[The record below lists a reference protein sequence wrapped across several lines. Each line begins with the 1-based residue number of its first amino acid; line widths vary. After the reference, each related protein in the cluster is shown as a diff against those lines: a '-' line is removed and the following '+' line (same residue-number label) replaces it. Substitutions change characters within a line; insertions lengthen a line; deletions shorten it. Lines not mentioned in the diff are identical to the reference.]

1 MPEKILRAI
10 FVLLFTVLGIVLS
23 RQGETVLALLLP
35 NSVLTETI
43 LGITFMSLAA
53 MLFGGI
59 FGAIIGSF
67 ISPYLIKSLFMFTST
82 VEKSLSAMSTQDL
95 IAGTLGL
102 FLGLIIANLVGLA
115 FGSVPYI
122 GPYVSVALSIIL
134 GYLGMHLVVSKK
146 SELAG
151 WLHLHA
157 EGSFD
162 KKKNKDHHTGKLL
175 DTNVIIDGRV
185 ADIYRSGFLE
195 GPIIVPV
202 FVLEELQKI
211 ADSSDILKRNRGRR
225 GLDILNHMRKN
236 SKDDVIIVTNDFEDI
251 SEVDSKLVK
260 LAREKN
266 YKIVTND
273 YNLNKVAQ
281 VDGVKVLNINEL
293 AKSLRMSYLPGDEL
307 DLELSQK
314 GQDSHQA
321 VGYLKDGTMVVVE
334 NAKRYIGQTKKIEII
349 RSLQTDAGKMMFAKL
364 VIEQKK
370 PVKQKTSVPKKRTNG
385 RSKTSAQHEAELINL
400 VNKQ

>member
-53 MLFGGI
+53 MLVGGI

-273 YNLNKVAQ
+273 YNLNKVAELQ
-281 VDGVKVLNINEL
+281 GVAVLNINDL
-293 AKSLRMSYLPGDEL
+293 AKAVKPAVIPGEQIFVQLVKSGKEEGQGVAYLE
-307 DLELSQK
+307 
-314 GQDSHQA
+314 
-321 VGYLKDGTMVVVE
+321 DGTMIVVE
-334 NAKRYIGQTKKIEII
+334 NGSQCIGKEVPVII
-349 RSLQTDAGKMMFAKL
+349 TSVLQTSAGKMIFAKL
-364 VIEQKK
+364 E
-370 PVKQKTSVPKKRTNG
+370 SD
-385 RSKTSAQHEAELINL
+385 E
-400 VNKQ
+400 

>member
-53 MLFGGI
+53 MLVGGI

-211 ADSSDILKRNRGRR
+211 ADSSDLLKRNRGRR

-273 YNLNKVAQ
+273 YNLNKVAELQ
-281 VDGVKVLNINEL
+281 GVAVLNINDL
-293 AKSLRMSYLPGDEL
+293 AIAVKPAVIPGEQIFVQLVKSGKEEGQGVAYLE
-307 DLELSQK
+307 
-314 GQDSHQA
+314 
-321 VGYLKDGTMVVVE
+321 DGTMIVVE
-334 NAKRYIGQTKKIEII
+334 NGSQCIGKEVPVII
-349 RSLQTDAGKMMFAKL
+349 TSVLQTSAGKMIFAKL
-364 VIEQKK
+364 E
-370 PVKQKTSVPKKRTNG
+370 SD
-385 RSKTSAQHEAELINL
+385 E
-400 VNKQ
+400 

>member
-53 MLFGGI
+53 MLVGGI

-266 YKIVTND
+266 YKLVTND
-273 YNLNKVAQ
+273 YNLNKVAELQ
-281 VDGVKVLNINEL
+281 GVAVLNINDL
-293 AKSLRMSYLPGDEL
+293 AIAVKPAVIPGEQIFVQLVKSGKEEGQGVAYLE
-307 DLELSQK
+307 
-314 GQDSHQA
+314 
-321 VGYLKDGTMVVVE
+321 DGTMIVVE
-334 NAKRYIGQTKKIEII
+334 NGSQCIGKEVPVII
-349 RSLQTDAGKMMFAKL
+349 TSVLQTSAGKMIFAKL
-364 VIEQKK
+364 E
-370 PVKQKTSVPKKRTNG
+370 SD
-385 RSKTSAQHEAELINL
+385 E
-400 VNKQ
+400 

>member
-23 RQGETVLALLLP
+23 RQGETVLALLRP

-53 MLFGGI
+53 MLVGGI

-82 VEKSLSAMSTQDL
+82 VEKSLSAMSTQNL

-102 FLGLIIANLVGLA
+102 FWGLIIANLVGLA

-273 YNLNKVAQ
+273 YNLNKVAELQ
-281 VDGVKVLNINEL
+281 GVAVLNINDL
-293 AKSLRMSYLPGDEL
+293 AIAVKPAVIPGEQIFVQLVKSGKEEGQGVAYLE
-307 DLELSQK
+307 
-314 GQDSHQA
+314 
-321 VGYLKDGTMVVVE
+321 DGTMIVVE
-334 NAKRYIGQTKKIEII
+334 NGSQCIGKEVPVII
-349 RSLQTDAGKMMFAKL
+349 TSVLQTSAGKMIFAKL
-364 VIEQKK
+364 E
-370 PVKQKTSVPKKRTNG
+370 SD
-385 RSKTSAQHEAELINL
+385 E
-400 VNKQ
+400 

>member
-53 MLFGGI
+53 MLVEGI

-273 YNLNKVAQ
+273 YNLNKVAELQ
-281 VDGVKVLNINEL
+281 GVAVLNINDL
-293 AKSLRMSYLPGDEL
+293 AIAVKPAVIPGEQIFVQLVKSGKEEGQGVAYLE
-307 DLELSQK
+307 
-314 GQDSHQA
+314 
-321 VGYLKDGTMVVVE
+321 DGTMIVVE
-334 NAKRYIGQTKKIEII
+334 NGSQCIGKEVPVII
-349 RSLQTDAGKMMFAKL
+349 TSVLQTSAGKMIFAKL
-364 VIEQKK
+364 E
-370 PVKQKTSVPKKRTNG
+370 SD
-385 RSKTSAQHEAELINL
+385 E
-400 VNKQ
+400 

>member
-23 RQGETVLALLLP
+23 RQGETVLALLLQ

-53 MLFGGI
+53 MLVGGI

-273 YNLNKVAQ
+273 YNLNKVAELQ
-281 VDGVKVLNINEL
+281 GVAVLNINDL
-293 AKSLRMSYLPGDEL
+293 AIAVKPAVIPGEQIFVQLVKSGKEEGQGVAYLE
-307 DLELSQK
+307 
-314 GQDSHQA
+314 
-321 VGYLKDGTMVVVE
+321 DGTMIVVE
-334 NAKRYIGQTKKIEII
+334 NGSQCIGKEVPVII
-349 RSLQTDAGKMMFAKL
+349 TSVLQTSAGKMIFAKL
-364 VIEQKK
+364 E
-370 PVKQKTSVPKKRTNG
+370 SD
-385 RSKTSAQHEAELINL
+385 E
-400 VNKQ
+400 

>member
-53 MLFGGI
+53 MLVGVI

-273 YNLNKVAQ
+273 YNLNKVAELQ
-281 VDGVKVLNINEL
+281 GVAVLNINDL
-293 AKSLRMSYLPGDEL
+293 AIAVKPAVIPGEQIFVQLVKSGKEEGQGVAYLE
-307 DLELSQK
+307 
-314 GQDSHQA
+314 
-321 VGYLKDGTMVVVE
+321 DGTMIVVE
-334 NAKRYIGQTKKIEII
+334 NGSQCIGKEVPVII
-349 RSLQTDAGKMMFAKL
+349 TSVLQTSAGKMIFAKL
-364 VIEQKK
+364 E
-370 PVKQKTSVPKKRTNG
+370 SD
-385 RSKTSAQHEAELINL
+385 E
-400 VNKQ
+400 

>member
-53 MLFGGI
+53 MLVGGI

-273 YNLNKVAQ
+273 YNLN
-281 VDGVKVLNINEL
+281 
-293 AKSLRMSYLPGDEL
+293 
-307 DLELSQK
+307 
-314 GQDSHQA
+314 
-321 VGYLKDGTMVVVE
+321 
-334 NAKRYIGQTKKIEII
+334 
-349 RSLQTDAGKMMFAKL
+349 
-364 VIEQKK
+364 
-370 PVKQKTSVPKKRTNG
+370 
-385 RSKTSAQHEAELINL
+385 
-400 VNKQ
+400 

>member
-23 RQGETVLALLLP
+23 RQGETVLALLLQ

-53 MLFGGI
+53 MLVGGI

-134 GYLGMHLVVSKK
+134 GYLGIHLVVSKK

-273 YNLNKVAQ
+273 YNLNKVAELQ
-281 VDGVKVLNINEL
+281 GVAVLNINDL
-293 AKSLRMSYLPGDEL
+293 AIAVKPAVIPGEQIFVQLVKSGKEEGQGVAYLE
-307 DLELSQK
+307 
-314 GQDSHQA
+314 
-321 VGYLKDGTMVVVE
+321 DGTMIVVE
-334 NAKRYIGQTKKIEII
+334 NGSQCIGKEVPVII
-349 RSLQTDAGKMMFAKL
+349 TSVLQTSAGKMIFAKL
-364 VIEQKK
+364 E
-370 PVKQKTSVPKKRTNG
+370 SD
-385 RSKTSAQHEAELINL
+385 E
-400 VNKQ
+400 

>member
-53 MLFGGI
+53 MLVGGI

-95 IAGTLGL
+95 NAGTLGL

-273 YNLNKVAQ
+273 YNLNKVAELQ
-281 VDGVKVLNINEL
+281 GVAVLNINDL
-293 AKSLRMSYLPGDEL
+293 AIAVKPAVIPGEQIFVQLVKSGKEEGQGVAYLE
-307 DLELSQK
+307 
-314 GQDSHQA
+314 
-321 VGYLKDGTMVVVE
+321 DGTMIVVE
-334 NAKRYIGQTKKIEII
+334 NGSQCIGKEVPVII
-349 RSLQTDAGKMMFAKL
+349 TSVLQTSAGKMIFAKL
-364 VIEQKK
+364 E
-370 PVKQKTSVPKKRTNG
+370 SD
-385 RSKTSAQHEAELINL
+385 E
-400 VNKQ
+400 

>member
-67 ISPYLIKSLFMFTST
+67 ISPYLIKSLFLFTST

-273 YNLNKVAQ
+273 YNLNKVAELQ
-281 VDGVKVLNINEL
+281 GVAVLNINDL
-293 AKSLRMSYLPGDEL
+293 AIAVKPAVIPGEQIFVQLVKSGKEEGQGVAYLE
-307 DLELSQK
+307 
-314 GQDSHQA
+314 
-321 VGYLKDGTMVVVE
+321 DGTMIVVE
-334 NAKRYIGQTKKIEII
+334 NGSQCIGKEVPVII
-349 RSLQTDAGKMMFAKL
+349 TSVLQTSAGKMIFAKL
-364 VIEQKK
+364 E
-370 PVKQKTSVPKKRTNG
+370 SD
-385 RSKTSAQHEAELINL
+385 E
-400 VNKQ
+400 

>member
-53 MLFGGI
+53 MLVGGI

-115 FGSVPYI
+115 FESVPYI

-273 YNLNKVAQ
+273 YNLNKVAELQ
-281 VDGVKVLNINEL
+281 GVAVLNINDL
-293 AKSLRMSYLPGDEL
+293 AIAVKPAVIPGEQIFVQLVKSGKEEGQGVAYLE
-307 DLELSQK
+307 
-314 GQDSHQA
+314 
-321 VGYLKDGTMVVVE
+321 DGTMIVVE
-334 NAKRYIGQTKKIEII
+334 NGSQCIGKEVPVII
-349 RSLQTDAGKMMFAKL
+349 TSVLQTSAGKMIFAKL
-364 VIEQKK
+364 E
-370 PVKQKTSVPKKRTNG
+370 SD
-385 RSKTSAQHEAELINL
+385 E
-400 VNKQ
+400 

>member
-273 YNLNKVAQ
+273 YNLNKVAELQ
-281 VDGVKVLNINEL
+281 GVAVLNINDL
-293 AKSLRMSYLPGDEL
+293 AIAVKPAVIPGEQIFVQLVKSGKEEGQGVAYLE
-307 DLELSQK
+307 
-314 GQDSHQA
+314 
-321 VGYLKDGTMVVVE
+321 DGTMIVVV
-334 NAKRYIGQTKKIEII
+334 NGSQCIGKEVPVII
-349 RSLQTDAGKMMFAKL
+349 TSVLQTSAGKMIFAKL
-364 VIEQKK
+364 E
-370 PVKQKTSVPKKRTNG
+370 SD
-385 RSKTSAQHEAELINL
+385 E
-400 VNKQ
+400 

>member
-10 FVLLFTVLGIVLS
+10 FVLLFTVLGIVFS

-53 MLFGGI
+53 MLVGGI

-273 YNLNKVAQ
+273 YNLNKVAELQ
-281 VDGVKVLNINEL
+281 GVAVLNINDL
-293 AKSLRMSYLPGDEL
+293 AIAVKPAVIPGEQIFVQLVKSGKEEGQGVAYLE
-307 DLELSQK
+307 
-314 GQDSHQA
+314 
-321 VGYLKDGTMVVVE
+321 DGTMIVVE
-334 NAKRYIGQTKKIEII
+334 NGSQCIGKEVPVII
-349 RSLQTDAGKMMFAKL
+349 TSVLQTSAGKMIFAKL
-364 VIEQKK
+364 E
-370 PVKQKTSVPKKRTNG
+370 SD
-385 RSKTSAQHEAELINL
+385 E
-400 VNKQ
+400 

>member
-53 MLFGGI
+53 MLVGGI

-134 GYLGMHLVVSKK
+134 GYLGMHLVVSKN

-273 YNLNKVAQ
+273 YNLNKVAELQ
-281 VDGVKVLNINEL
+281 GVAVLNINDL
-293 AKSLRMSYLPGDEL
+293 AIAVKPAVIPGEQIFVQLVKSGKEEGQGVAYLE
-307 DLELSQK
+307 
-314 GQDSHQA
+314 
-321 VGYLKDGTMVVVE
+321 DGTMIVVE
-334 NAKRYIGQTKKIEII
+334 NGSQCIGKEVPVII
-349 RSLQTDAGKMMFAKL
+349 TSVLQTSAGKMIFAKL
-364 VIEQKK
+364 E
-370 PVKQKTSVPKKRTNG
+370 SD
-385 RSKTSAQHEAELINL
+385 E
-400 VNKQ
+400 

>member
-53 MLFGGI
+53 MLVGGI

-67 ISPYLIKSLFMFTST
+67 ISPYLIKSLLMFTST

-273 YNLNKVAQ
+273 YNLNKVAELQ
-281 VDGVKVLNINEL
+281 GVAVLNINDL
-293 AKSLRMSYLPGDEL
+293 AIAVKPAVIPGEQIFVQLVKSGKEEGQGVAYLE
-307 DLELSQK
+307 
-314 GQDSHQA
+314 
-321 VGYLKDGTMVVVE
+321 DGTMIVVE
-334 NAKRYIGQTKKIEII
+334 NGSQCIGKEVPVII
-349 RSLQTDAGKMMFAKL
+349 TSVLQTSAGKMIFAKL
-364 VIEQKK
+364 E
-370 PVKQKTSVPKKRTNG
+370 SD
-385 RSKTSAQHEAELINL
+385 E
-400 VNKQ
+400 

>member
-53 MLFGGI
+53 MLVGGI

-273 YNLNKVAQ
+273 YNLNKVAELQ
-281 VDGVKVLNINEL
+281 GVAVLNINDL
-293 AKSLRMSYLPGDEL
+293 AIAVKPAVIPGEQIFVQLVKSGKEEGQGVAYLE
-307 DLELSQK
+307 
-314 GQDSHQA
+314 
-321 VGYLKDGTMVVVE
+321 DGTMIVVE
-334 NAKRYIGQTKKIEII
+334 NWSQCIGKEVPVII
-349 RSLQTDAGKMMFAKL
+349 TSVLQTSAGKMIFAKL
-364 VIEQKK
+364 E
-370 PVKQKTSVPKKRTNG
+370 SD
-385 RSKTSAQHEAELINL
+385 E
-400 VNKQ
+400 

>member
-1 MPEKILRAI
+1 MPEKILKAI

-53 MLFGGI
+53 MLVGGI

-273 YNLNKVAQ
+273 YNLNKVAELQ
-281 VDGVKVLNINEL
+281 GVAVLNINDL
-293 AKSLRMSYLPGDEL
+293 AIAVKPAVIPGEQIFVQLVKSGKEEGQGVAYLE
-307 DLELSQK
+307 
-314 GQDSHQA
+314 
-321 VGYLKDGTMVVVE
+321 DGTMIVVE
-334 NAKRYIGQTKKIEII
+334 NGSQCIGKEVPVII
-349 RSLQTDAGKMMFAKL
+349 TSVLQTSAGKMIFAKL
-364 VIEQKK
+364 E
-370 PVKQKTSVPKKRTNG
+370 SD
-385 RSKTSAQHEAELINL
+385 E
-400 VNKQ
+400 

>member
-43 LGITFMSLAA
+43 LGSTFMSLAA

-273 YNLNKVAQ
+273 YNLNKVAELQ
-281 VDGVKVLNINEL
+281 GVAVLNINDL
-293 AKSLRMSYLPGDEL
+293 AIAVKPAVIPGEQIFVQLVKSGKEEGQGVAYLE
-307 DLELSQK
+307 
-314 GQDSHQA
+314 
-321 VGYLKDGTMVVVE
+321 DGTMIVVE
-334 NAKRYIGQTKKIEII
+334 NGSQCIGKEVPVII
-349 RSLQTDAGKMMFAKL
+349 TSVLQTSAGKMIFAKL
-364 VIEQKK
+364 E
-370 PVKQKTSVPKKRTNG
+370 SD
-385 RSKTSAQHEAELINL
+385 E
-400 VNKQ
+400 

>member
-53 MLFGGI
+53 MLVGGI

-82 VEKSLSAMSTQDL
+82 VEKSLSATSTQDL

-273 YNLNKVAQ
+273 YNLNKVAELQ
-281 VDGVKVLNINEL
+281 GVAVLNINDL
-293 AKSLRMSYLPGDEL
+293 AIAVKPAVIPGEQIFVQLVKSGKEEGQGVAYLE
-307 DLELSQK
+307 
-314 GQDSHQA
+314 
-321 VGYLKDGTMVVVE
+321 DGTMIVVE
-334 NAKRYIGQTKKIEII
+334 NGSQCIGKEVPVII
-349 RSLQTDAGKMMFAKL
+349 TSVLQTSAGKMIFAKL
-364 VIEQKK
+364 E
-370 PVKQKTSVPKKRTNG
+370 SD
-385 RSKTSAQHEAELINL
+385 E
-400 VNKQ
+400 

>member
-53 MLFGGI
+53 MLVGGI

-236 SKDDVIIVTNDFEDI
+236 SEDDVIIVTNDFEDI

-273 YNLNKVAQ
+273 YNLNKVAELQ
-281 VDGVKVLNINEL
+281 GVAVLNINDL
-293 AKSLRMSYLPGDEL
+293 AIAVKPAVIPGEQIFVQLVKSGKEEGQGVAYLE
-307 DLELSQK
+307 
-314 GQDSHQA
+314 
-321 VGYLKDGTMVVVE
+321 DGTMIVVE
-334 NAKRYIGQTKKIEII
+334 NGSQCIGKEVPVII
-349 RSLQTDAGKMMFAKL
+349 TSVLQTSAGKMIFAKL
-364 VIEQKK
+364 E
-370 PVKQKTSVPKKRTNG
+370 SD
-385 RSKTSAQHEAELINL
+385 E
-400 VNKQ
+400 

>member
-53 MLFGGI
+53 MLVGGI

-102 FLGLIIANLVGLA
+102 FLGLIIANLVGMA

-273 YNLNKVAQ
+273 YNLNKVAELQ
-281 VDGVKVLNINEL
+281 GVAVLNINDL
-293 AKSLRMSYLPGDEL
+293 AIAVKPAVIPGEQIFVQLVKSGKEEGQGVAYLE
-307 DLELSQK
+307 
-314 GQDSHQA
+314 
-321 VGYLKDGTMVVVE
+321 DGTMIVVE
-334 NAKRYIGQTKKIEII
+334 NGSQCIGKEVPVII
-349 RSLQTDAGKMMFAKL
+349 TSVLQTSAGKMIFAKL
-364 VIEQKK
+364 E
-370 PVKQKTSVPKKRTNG
+370 SD
-385 RSKTSAQHEAELINL
+385 E
-400 VNKQ
+400 

>member
-1 MPEKILRAI
+1 M
-10 FVLLFTVLGIVLS
+10 LFTVLGIVLS

-53 MLFGGI
+53 MLVGGI

-273 YNLNKVAQ
+273 YNLNKVAELQ
-281 VDGVKVLNINEL
+281 GVAVLNINDL
-293 AKSLRMSYLPGDEL
+293 AIAVKPAVIPGEQIFVQLVKSGKEEGQGVAYLE
-307 DLELSQK
+307 
-314 GQDSHQA
+314 
-321 VGYLKDGTMVVVE
+321 DGTMIVVE
-334 NAKRYIGQTKKIEII
+334 TGA
-349 RSLQTDAGKMMFAKL
+349 
-364 VIEQKK
+364 
-370 PVKQKTSVPKKRTNG
+370 
-385 RSKTSAQHEAELINL
+385 SA
-400 VNKQ
+400 

>member
-53 MLFGGI
+53 MLVGGI

-225 GLDILNHMRKN
+225 GLDIINHMRKN

-273 YNLNKVAQ
+273 YNLNKVAELQ
-281 VDGVKVLNINEL
+281 GVAVLNINDL
-293 AKSLRMSYLPGDEL
+293 AIAVKPAVIPGEQIFVQLVKSGKEEGQGVAYLE
-307 DLELSQK
+307 
-314 GQDSHQA
+314 
-321 VGYLKDGTMVVVE
+321 DGTMIVVE
-334 NAKRYIGQTKKIEII
+334 NGSQCIGKEVPVII
-349 RSLQTDAGKMMFAKL
+349 TSVLQTSAGKMIFAKL
-364 VIEQKK
+364 E
-370 PVKQKTSVPKKRTNG
+370 SD
-385 RSKTSAQHEAELINL
+385 E
-400 VNKQ
+400 

>member
-53 MLFGGI
+53 MLVGGI

-134 GYLGMHLVVSKK
+134 GSLGMHLVVSKK

-273 YNLNKVAQ
+273 YNLNKVAELQ
-281 VDGVKVLNINEL
+281 GVAVLNINDL
-293 AKSLRMSYLPGDEL
+293 AIAVKPAVIPGEQIFVQLVKSGKEEGQGVAYLE
-307 DLELSQK
+307 
-314 GQDSHQA
+314 
-321 VGYLKDGTMVVVE
+321 DGTMIVVE
-334 NAKRYIGQTKKIEII
+334 NGSQCIGKEVPVII
-349 RSLQTDAGKMMFAKL
+349 TSVLQTSAGKMIFAKL
-364 VIEQKK
+364 E
-370 PVKQKTSVPKKRTNG
+370 SD
-385 RSKTSAQHEAELINL
+385 E
-400 VNKQ
+400 

>member
-1 MPEKILRAI
+1 MQEKILRAI
-10 FVLLFTVLGIVLS
+10 FVLLFTVLGTVLS

-53 MLFGGI
+53 MLVGGI

-273 YNLNKVAQ
+273 YNLNKVAELQ
-281 VDGVKVLNINEL
+281 GVAVLNINDL
-293 AKSLRMSYLPGDEL
+293 AIAVKPAVIPGEQIFVQLVKSGKEEGQGVAYLE
-307 DLELSQK
+307 
-314 GQDSHQA
+314 
-321 VGYLKDGTMVVVE
+321 DGTMIVVE
-334 NAKRYIGQTKKIEII
+334 NGSQCIGKEVPVII
-349 RSLQTDAGKMMFAKL
+349 TSVLQTSAGKMIFAKL
-364 VIEQKK
+364 E
-370 PVKQKTSVPKKRTNG
+370 SD
-385 RSKTSAQHEAELINL
+385 E
-400 VNKQ
+400 